1 MDNQRRK
8 FLTIAGLGAG
18 AAALSAA
25 AASAAP
31 QYAANFSNDAESAL
45 RAGSS
50 DDQTASLQRAI
61 DRAASARTPL
71 TLAAGTYRASGL
83 ELPPGAQINGVPG
96 ATRIVANRARPI
108 MSSAHAGDVRLSGI
122 AFDGG
127 GQTLP
132 DGAGLV
138 SLADGERVR
147 VASCEFVGAAGFGL
161 ALDGI
166 GGEVTGCTVLG
177 AADAAIFSINARGL
191 SIARNRIRRAGN
203 NGIQVW
209 RSSQGEDGTLV
220 TDNSIEEIGNRSG
233 GTGQNG
239 NGINVFRAGGVT
251 VRGNRIR
258 DRVFSAIRGNG
269 SSNIRIVEN
278 DCRELGEVALYA
290 EFAFEGAII
299 ANNTVDGAALGVAVT
314 NFKQGGRLAVVQGNL
329 IRNLLPKRPPG
340 TDPNDGAGIGIG
352 VEADTAVLGNVIEDA
367 PTAGI
372 AVGWGQYQRD
382 VTVTGNIV
390 RRAAVGITV
399 SVSEGAGAAIVTDN
413 LIAEARHGA
422 IVGMDRKL
430 VATGD
435 LTKQSVG
442 RFTHLT
448 ISGNRVR

>member
-1 MDNQRRK
+1 MDNERRK
-8 FLTIAGLGAG
+8 FLMVAGLGAG
-18 AAALSAA
+18 AAALAA
-25 AASAAP
+25 TAAGAAP
-31 QYAANFSNDAESAL
+31 QYAANIGNETTGAL
-45 RAGSS
+45 RAGSN
-50 DDQTASLQRAI
+50 DDQTATLQRAI
-61 DRAASARTPL
+61 DQAASSRQPL
-71 TLAAGTYRASGL
+71 NLRAGTYRASGL
-83 ELPPGAQINGVPG
+83 ELPPGTQILGTAG
-96 ATRIVANRARPI
+96 ATRIVANRPGPI
-108 MSSAHAGDVRLSGI
+108 ISSAHANDVVLYGLS
-122 AFDGG
+122 FDGG

-147 VASCEFVGAAGFGL
+147 VASCEFIGAAGFGL
-161 ALDGI
+161 ALDNI

-258 DRVFSAIRGNG
+258 DCVFSAIRGNG

-299 ANNTVDGAALGVAVT
+299 ANNTVDGAGHGVKT
-314 NFKQGGRLAVVQGNL
+314 
-329 IRNLLPKRPPG
+329 
-340 TDPNDGAGIGIG
+340 
-352 VEADTAVLGNVIEDA
+352 
-367 PTAGI
+367 
-372 AVGWGQYQRD
+372 
-382 VTVTGNIV
+382 
-390 RRAAVGITV
+390 
-399 SVSEGAGAAIVTDN
+399 
-413 LIAEARHGA
+413 
-422 IVGMDRKL
+422 
-430 VATGD
+430 
-435 LTKQSVG
+435 
-442 RFTHLT
+442 
-448 ISGNRVR
+448 

>member
-1 MDNQRRK
+1 MDRQRRE
-8 FLTIAGLGAG
+8 FLRIAGLGAG
-18 AAALSAA
+18 ATALATTAAK
-25 AASAAP
+25 AAP
-31 QYAANFSNDAESAL
+31 QYAANIGNETTGAL
-45 RAGSS
+45 RAGTNE
-50 DDQTASLQRAI
+50 DNTPALQRAI
-61 DRAASARTPL
+61 DQAASSRQPL
-71 TLAAGTYRASGL
+71 NLRAGTYRASGL
-83 ELPPGAQINGVPG
+83 ELPPGTQILGTAG
-96 ATRIVANRARPI
+96 ATRIVANRPGPI
-108 MSSAHAGDVRLSGI
+108 VSSAHANDVVLYGLS
-122 AFDGG
+122 FDGG

-191 SIARNRIRRAGN
+191 SIARNRVRRAGN

-258 DRVFSAIRGNG
+258 DCVFSAIRGNG

-299 ANNTVDGAALGVAVT
+299 ANNTVDGAGHGVSVT
-314 NFKQGGRLAVVQGNL
+314 NFNDGGRLAVVQGNI
-329 IRNLLPKRPPG
+329 IRNVGPQARAQIENKDHG
-340 TDPNDGAGIGIG
+340 VGIY
-352 VEADTAVLGNVIEDA
+352 VEADTSVSGNVVEKA
-367 PTAGI
+367 ARAGI
-372 AVGWGQYQRD
+372 GAGWGRYLRD
-382 VTVTGNIV
+382 VTITGNVV
-390 RRAAVGITV
+390 RQSPVGV
-399 SVSEGAGAAIVTDN
+399 SVSVVTGAGAA
-413 LIAEARHGA
+413 LIANNVISGASQGA
-422 IVGMDRKL
+422 IVGMDHL
-430 VATGD
+430 TPVTGD
-435 LTKQSVG
+435 LSRDASLRYSQLV
-442 RFTHLT
+442 
-448 ISGNRVR
+448 INGNRVN